1 MNEIDLKQYMHL
13 TLSDVLASV
22 QILLHLPLGPL
33 PSTHPSSGASLRQN
47 SPPKLLCCHCN
58 DNTPKG
64 DLIGKSD

>member
-33 PSTHPSSGASLRQN
+33 PSALSSTGTSLCQN

-58 DNTPKG
+58 DNTQKYG
-64 DLIGKSD
+64 FNEQI